1 MKKRQIIQRECLYL
15 GLSTVTKTQPNRF
28 PWLLKKKK
36 IFGCVGKM
44 FFFFTL
50 EGKKIELSD
59 NWTVYSKRILSNVL

>member
-1 MKKRQIIQRECLYL
+1 MKKRQNIQRAHLYL

-44 FFFFTL
+44 FFLTL
-50 EGKKIELSD
+50 EGKKIKLSD